1 MTSALKAMVAMLW
14 MSREAK
20 RFLWIAM
27 RGTRRT
33 LRKYGY
39 IHSQFRINNTAKII
53 VLHRKMNHLLVGKED
68 DEGGREGEG
77 GGDVE
82 GDVNVLLGQ
91 ICQR

>member
-1 MTSALKAMVAMLW
+1 
-14 MSREAK
+14 
-20 RFLWIAM
+20 
-27 RGTRRT
+27 
-33 LRKYGY
+33 
-39 IHSQFRINNTAKII
+39 
-53 VLHRKMNHLLVGKED
+53 MNDLLVGKED